1 MYRHLGDGFFI
12 INPSIEI
19 LSEPN
24 KIISVFKNLFI
35 LFFYDSITII
45 IFILISKKVYL
56 KNILLGLTNK
66 IKDKKNVK
74 IKKK

>member
-24 KIISVFKNLFI
+24 KIISVFKKFI
-35 LFFYDSITII
+35 YIFFYDSITII

-56 KNILLGLTNK
+56 KKYFIRINK
-66 IKDKKNVK
+66 
-74 IKKK
+74 